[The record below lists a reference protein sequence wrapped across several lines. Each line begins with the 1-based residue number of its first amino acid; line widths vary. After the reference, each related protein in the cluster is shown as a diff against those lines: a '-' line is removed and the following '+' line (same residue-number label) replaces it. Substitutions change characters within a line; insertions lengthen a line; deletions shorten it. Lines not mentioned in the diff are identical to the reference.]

1 MYPPQDDRRGT
12 GMGRATTRVLLAL
25 VLTAHPVL
33 PAWSE
38 GTRQLATGG
47 ATMFEGAAGGGIVP
61 WAVLNG
67 YATREETGI
76 SAFATRLDTDDYRL
90 DAAGASAN
98 LFNRVELAVARQELD
113 LITLGPALGL
123 PGASLEQDVLG
134 LKVRLFGD
142 VIYTD
147 APQVSL
153 GLQYKKNRDFA
164 IPASVGAADDEG
176 VDFYASAAKLILAG
190 AGGYNLFLN
199 GTVRYTEA
207 NETGLLGFGGPG
219 GSDYSLN
226 LEAAAGVLLT
236 RRLALGAEYRQK
248 SGNLDSLAEDDWYDV
263 FVGYFPNRHFSV
275 VAAYVDLGEVATLEN
290 QQGWYLSIE
299 GSF

>member
-1 MYPPQDDRRGT
+1 MRPTAIGFIFT
-12 GMGRATTRVLLAL
+12 LVLL
-25 VLTAHPVL
+25 TP
-33 PAWSE
+33 PASTTLAD

-47 ATMFEGAAGGGIVP
+47 ATMFEGAAGGGLVP

-67 YATREETGI
+67 YATREEVGG

-90 DAAGASAN
+90 DVAGASVN
-98 LFNRVELAVARQELD
+98 LFNRVELSVARQELD

-134 LKVRLFGD
+134 LKYRLFGD
-142 VIYTD
+142 VVYTET
-147 APQVSL
+147 PQVSL
-153 GLQYKKNRDFA
+153 GIQYKKNRDFA
-164 IPASVGAADDEG
+164 IPATVGAADDDG
-176 VDFYASAAKLILAG
+176 VDLYASAAKLFLAG
-190 AGGYNLFLN
+190 ARGYNLFLN

-207 NETGLLGFGGPG
+207 NETGLLGFGGAD
-219 GSDYSLN
+219 GSSHSVN

-236 RRLALGAEYRQK
+236 RKLVVGAEYRQK
-248 SGNLDSLAEDDWYDV
+248 SGNLDGLPEDDWYDV

-275 VAAYVDLGEVATLEN
+275 VAAYTHLGEVATLTD